1 MKTADPNE
9 LVTIETF
16 QNEIEAELTKEHLK
30 SEGIKSFIFKDDCG
44 GTRPHMQLTAG
55 VELKVR
61 QIDYAQASGI
71 LKSFGITRNKPREL
85 KPGENKAA
93 IFSLLAWILVPIGCC
108 LILISMSPGKTQFVT
123 GFAALLMGILSG
135 VYSLTLKKKIDNKK
149 GSLHGR

>member
-1 MKTADPNE
+1 METTDPNE

-61 QIDYAQASGI
+61 QTDYSQASGI

-93 IFSLLAWILVPIGCC
+93 ICSLLAWMLVPVGCC
-108 LILISMSPGKTQFVT
+108 FILISMSMGKIQFAIGAV
-123 GFAALLMGILSG
+123 ALLLGILLG
-135 VYSLTLKKKIDNKK
+135 VYSRTLKRKLRLKE
-149 GSLHGR
+149 